1 MQFEI
6 GNKVRNKANGIGIVE
21 RLDPDNKDFAVRVR
35 FENKTLAWLS
45 EKEIKLVEEPV
56 PAE

>member
-21 RLDPDNKDFAVRVR
+21 RLDPDNKGFAVLVR
-35 FENKTLAWLS
+35 FKNKTLAWLA
-45 EKEIKLVEEPV
+45 EKEIKLVEEPI

>member
-21 RLDPDNKDFAVRVR
+21 QLDQNNKDFAVLVR
-35 FENKTLAWLS
+35 FKNKTLAWLS
-45 EKEIKLVEEPV
+45 EKELKLVEEPIS
-56 PAE
+56 AK

>member
-21 RLDPDNKDFAVRVR
+21 QLDPNNKDFAVFVR
-35 FENKTLAWLS
+35 FKNKTLAWFS

>member
-21 RLDPDNKDFAVRVR
+21 QLDPDNKDFAVLVR
-35 FENKTLAWLS
+35 FKNKTLAWLS
-45 EKEIKLVEEPV
+45 EKEIKLVEEPTT
-56 PAE
+56 AE

>member
-6 GNKVRNKANGIGIVE
+6 GNKVRTKANGIGIVE
-21 RLDPDNKDFAVRVR
+21 GLDPDNKDFVVLVR
-35 FENKTLAWLS
+35 FKNKTLTWLS
-45 EKEIKLVEEPV
+45 EKEIKLVEEPI

>member
-21 RLDPDNKDFAVRVR
+21 QLDQNNKDFAVLVR
-35 FENKTLAWLS
+35 FKNKTLSWLS
-45 EKEIKLVEEPV
+45 EKELKLFEEPIS
-56 PAE
+56 AE